1 MVAQDFLTGSTMTNH
16 PAPTRPEL
24 LAAAAFWMFAARSD
38 AIMDPADI
46 VAGSHLLTERIGD
59 FPRVLRA
66 T

>member
-1 MVAQDFLTGSTMTNH
+1 MTNH